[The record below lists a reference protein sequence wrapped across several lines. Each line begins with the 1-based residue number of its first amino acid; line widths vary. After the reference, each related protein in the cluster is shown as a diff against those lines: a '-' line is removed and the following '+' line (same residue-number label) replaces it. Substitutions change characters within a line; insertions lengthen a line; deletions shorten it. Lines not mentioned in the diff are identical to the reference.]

1 MWKCSSSGISYLP
14 EMIYISLSAPGDVF
28 TLALICLAGF
38 FVWFASTSGSR
49 YWKPHSLPY
58 IEGKPFAGN
67 FLDALLLRKSNF
79 DLMDKLYNDVKVA
92 GSELFGISILMQPA
106 IVLRDPELIKQVL
119 VKDAQYFGNRHMC
132 TDPSS
137 DPIGYYNLLMI
148 KNPHWKQLRSY
159 LTPSLSLNKIK
170 KMYTLVDQIGKD
182 MLDHL
187 SCLPEKRPQVR
198 EVEFKEL
205 CARFTTDVI
214 ASTFFGIQANCLM
227 DEQSEFRYYGRKIF
241 EYGPKRGFTMA
252 TFFFLPELVPY
263 LKLKLF
269 PRDTEEFLKT
279 IIQQEIFRR
288 EKNGETRGDF
298 IDSMISL
305 KRSNAF
311 IGTNDRIL
319 LKDDILVAQA
329 ATFYMAS
336 FETTSSVLSFT
347 LYELTKNPN
356 IQKRLREEI
365 RSSIQKYGSD
375 LPYECLI
382 NEMPY
387 LGMVISEAAR
397 LYPVLP
403 FIERQCTLPVGVSGY
418 KLEPFSDF
426 VIPNRMPVLV
436 PIYAIHRDPKFFPDP
451 LRFNPERF
459 AKENLDNIVPCSYMP
474 FGVGPRTCLGSHF
487 GTLQVKV
494 AVVRILS
501 TYRIGRSES
510 TPEKLTY
517 RKNAFT
523 LQSNEGLSANL
534 ILDEL

>member
-1 MWKCSSSGISYLP
+1 MLLLIITVIAVLMYYGWNRHNFWNEHGVSYILEIPIVGNFSSVPLQ
-14 EMIYISLSAPGDVF
+14 V
-28 TLALICLAGF
+28 
-38 FVWFASTSGSR
+38 
-49 YWKPHSLPY
+49 HSMFDY
-58 IEGKPFAGN
+58 IEHI
-67 FLDALLLRKSNF
+67 
-79 DLMDKLYNDVKVA
+79 YNHA
-92 GSELFGISILMQPA
+92 
-106 IVLRDPELIKQVL
+106 RT
-119 VKDAQYFGNRHMC
+119 KDADFFGVNIFFRKALVIRSPVMIKKLLAEDATYFLNRQMC
-132 TDPSS
+132 TDSSS
-137 DPIGYYNLLMI
+137 DLFGYYNLLMI
-148 KNPHWKQLRSY
+148 KEPLWKDLRAK
-159 LTPSLSLNKIK
+159 LSPEVTSFKLKRMQPLIE
-170 KMYTLVDQIGKD
+170 QIGKD